1 MCQNGIRAKEIEA
14 DIAEQVFFIK
24 DNMNLKQR
32 MYFLN
37 QHLKIYLF
45 TLFQKP
51 VIEILRK
58 RMVVI
63 NIEYV

>member
-24 DNMNLKQR
+24 DNMNLKQW
-32 MYFLN
+32 MYFSN
-37 QHLKIYLF
+37 QDLKIYHF